1 MNKNLYTKVWLPHYY
16 FFLYSVAHCY
26 PTHPNE
32 VTKRKYYDFIQN
44 LPLLIPHSEY
54 QKKMV
59 SILYSF
65 PVTPYLSNKD
75 SFTFWV
81 HFINNKLESEQG
93 NKEKT
98 YMEHLDDYYNE
109 YLPKEYILSKKLGIQ
124 KKYIIFFI
132 LTLCFIFILQNTK

>member
-1 MNKNLYTKVWLPHYY
+1 
-16 FFLYSVAHCY
+16 
-26 PTHPNE
+26 
-32 VTKRKYYDFIQN
+32 
-44 LPLLIPHSEY
+44 
-54 QKKMV
+54 MV
-59 SILYSF
+59 SILDSF

-81 HFINNKLESEQG
+81 HFINNKLESEHG

-98 YMEHLDDYYNE
+98 YMDHLDDYYNE

-124 KKYIIFFI
+124 KKYIIFFV